1 MKEEIR
7 HVLNSEIARRG
18 QLTPQQMYKAV
29 KKYETYVAHNKRL
42 DGKGT
47 SSSTSE
53 QKATGHI
60 SGYQPRFHK
69 TKAFAA
75 TIEEAENDVHHPQE
89 SSPLEE
95 VNSQGAESSQ
105 EDDEGLYIPSYLEE
119 AIPDNPVLQVKMAHA
134 MWAREKETR
143 RCYKCNKPG
152 HLQKDHDKFEEK
164 NGKGPLQPKSLPKTS
179 QLRRGQRPNPLS
191 QVEPHLKQTL
201 QGKESSIFEPRCFL

>member
-1 MKEEIR
+1 
-7 HVLNSEIARRG
+7 
-18 QLTPQQMYKAV
+18 MYEVV
-29 KKYETYVAHNKRL
+29 KKYETYVARNKRL

-47 SSSTSE
+47 SSSTSQ
-53 QKATGHI
+53 QKATGHT

-69 TKAFAA
+69 TTAFAA
-75 TIEEAENDVHHPQE
+75 TIEEAENDVHRSQE

-119 AIPDNPVLQVKMAHA
+119 AIPDNPVLQVKMARA
-134 MWAREKETR
+134 MWAQEKETR

-164 NGKGPLQPKSLPKTS
+164 NGKGPLQLKGPPQNNSAQERVKTKPS
-179 QLRRGQRPNPLS
+179 
-191 QVEPHLKQTL
+191 
-201 QGKESSIFEPRCFL
+201 